1 MESEYC
7 NRTATGLGWDGTDQ
21 ETQLDVIVCLRL
33 IYAIFPDTIE
43 RDRI

>member
-1 MESEYC
+1 MHGEMEPGYC
-7 NRTATGLGWDGTDQ
+7 NRVRMGWYGPGN
-21 ETQLDVIVCLRL
+21 QLDVIVCLRL